1 MRVVNFFST
10 STTKRPSMAT
20 EGYHRNNWTV
30 VRSSN
35 KKCRVYTYHCACQDN
50 DKPTPKL
57 AGETESRLA
66 HSSSMTITSSTERTS
81 ASRSVLE
88 AYTL

>member
-1 MRVVNFFST
+1 MGVVNFFST

-20 EGYHRNNWTV
+20 EGHNRNNWTV

-35 KKCRVYTYHCACQDN
+35 KKCRIYTYHYAFQDN

-66 HSSSMTITSSTERTS
+66 HSGPMTITNSSERTS
-81 ASRSVLE
+81 TSKNLLE